1 MGAFTLPW
9 EHRGA
14 VFRATAMPL
23 LAVIASTLAVQKISL
38 YFAEEISRQIAYH
51 FLYVPILIAWCWLA
65 ITVHR
70 LVLLEAADARMSLD
84 VATLRR
90 LSIFAAAVVGVWV
103 LFTGL
108 TLLITGVVL
117 NIIVGPRYVAA
128 GEVSPPMDLPVS
140 PQFIANVA
148 NVFAYWFV
156 ARVSLMLP
164 MIAIDRKPD
173 LIAAWRTSR
182 HNGWRLAIVVGLLHW
197 CLQRLVD
204 FLYRDGASELEFGVL
219 VVLGALLVV
228 IDVTALSLSY
238 WELTPPEPPPT
249 DPPA

>member
-1 MGAFTLPW
+1 
-9 EHRGA
+9 
-14 VFRATAMPL
+14 VFRATATPL
-23 LAVIASTLAVQKISL
+23 LAVIASTLAVQKFSL
-38 YFAEEISRQIAYH
+38 YFAEEISREFAYH
-51 FLYVPILIAWCWLA
+51 LLYVPILIAWCWLA

-70 LVLLEAADARMSLD
+70 LVLLEAVDAGMSLN
-84 VATLRR
+84 VGTLRR
-90 LSIFAAAVVGVWV
+90 FAIFAAAFVGVWV

-128 GEVSPPMDLPVS
+128 GEASPPMDFPVS
-140 PQFIANVA
+140 PQWIVNLAS
-148 NVFAYWFV
+148 VFAYWFV
-156 ARVSLMLP
+156 ARVILVLP
-164 MIAIDRKPD
+164 AIAIDRKPD

-197 CLQRLVD
+197 FLQRLVD
-204 FLYRDGASELEFGVL
+204 FFYRDGASEFEFGVL